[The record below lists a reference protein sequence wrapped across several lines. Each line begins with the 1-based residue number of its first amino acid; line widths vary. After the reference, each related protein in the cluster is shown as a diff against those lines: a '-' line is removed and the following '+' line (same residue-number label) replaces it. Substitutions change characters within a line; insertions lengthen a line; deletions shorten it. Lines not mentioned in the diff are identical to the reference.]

1 VRLWS
6 VVSKELRGGHDLI
19 RIRALLLTFLVGALS
34 LQAQLGRGRGGGFT
48 QPQTEQE
55 KRNIAVVLGL
65 WREVWEGR
73 NASAIPKY
81 LAEGYVEH
89 NNGGSNGREA
99 MVSRFGGPRPAGFP
113 DMKVV
118 SQTACARGEYVLL
131 LQNREIRDPAD
142 PSKVQNVIMVEM
154 FRVYDGLLQEH
165 WMFFPQP

>member
-1 VRLWS
+1 VKAPVLT
-6 VVSKELRGGHDLI
+6 
-19 RIRALLLTFLVGALS
+19 LLLFGLCV
-34 LQAQLGRGRGGGFT
+34 QAQPGRGNRSGFA

-55 KRNIAVVLGL
+55 KRNVAVVLGF

-99 MVSRFGGPRPAGFP
+99 MARIFGGPRPAGFP

-118 SQTACARGEYVLL
+118 SQTVYARGEYVLL
-131 LQNREIRDPAD
+131 LQDREIRNAANPAKAQ
-142 PSKVQNVIMVEM
+142 KVNMVEM
-154 FRVYDGLLQEH
+154 FRVFDGLLQEH
-165 WMFFPQP
+165 WMFFPQGQP